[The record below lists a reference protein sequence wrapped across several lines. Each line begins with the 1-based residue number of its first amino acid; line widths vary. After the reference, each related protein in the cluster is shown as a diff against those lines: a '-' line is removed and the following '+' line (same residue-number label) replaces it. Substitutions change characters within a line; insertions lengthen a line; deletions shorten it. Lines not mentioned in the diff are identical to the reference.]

1 MSWNKTVNIAKMPPG
16 SFRSLAGYASESL
29 VVGRA
34 MLCGFI
40 IFVKAWRDSKYDA
53 VLDAHGALYRIEIKG
68 TAGDSDISTSSGGR
82 SGEQISR
89 DAESREKS
97 LSTEDCDWLIATTSM
112 DSHCWIV
119 PIEFIEILGLMKL
132 TIKNIDLFK
141 EKWGIFNSLDPNI
154 QPYLKNGYKN
164 LSISEIENIC
174 LNLNIDV
181 NFFKEE
187 INQIFTFDSSNARL
201 KKYKLDYKNR
211 LVIAIWE
218 KVFSE
223 IKNS

>member
-1 MSWNKTVNIAKMPPG
+1 MSWNKTVNIAGMVDG
-16 SFRSLAGYASESL
+16 SFRSIAGYASESL

-53 VLDAHGALYRIEIKG
+53 VLDANGALYRIEIKG
-68 TAGDSDISTSSGGR
+68 TAGTSDISTTSGGR
-82 SGEQISR
+82 SGEQINR
-89 DAESREKS
+89 ATKSREKP

-119 PIEFIEILGLMKL
+119 PIEFIEILGLTKL
-132 TIKNIDLFK
+132 TIKHIDLFK
-141 EKWGIFNSLDPNI
+141 EKWEIFNSLNTNI
-154 QPYLKNGYKN
+154 QPFLKNGYKN
-164 LSISEIENIC
+164 LSTAEIENIC
-174 LNLNIDV
+174 LNLNIDID
-181 NFFKEE
+181 FFKDK
-187 INQIFTFDSSNARL
+187 INQTFRFDKNNNRL

>member
-1 MSWNKTVNIAKMPPG
+1 MSWNSSVNIAEMPEG
-16 SFRSLAGYASESL
+16 SFRSIAGYASESL

-53 VLDAHGALYRIEIKG
+53 VLDAHGSLYRIEIKG
-68 TAGDSDISTSSGGR
+68 TAKDLDISTSSGGR

-89 DAESREKS
+89 DAESREKP
-97 LSTEDCDWLIATTSM
+97 LSTDDCDWLIATTSM
-112 DSHCWIV
+112 NSHCWIV

-141 EKWGIFNSLDPNI
+141 EKWAIFNSLDPNI
-154 QPYLKNGYKN
+154 KPYLKTGYKHLDITELEKIASN
-164 LSISEIENIC
+164 LH
-174 LNLNIDV
+174 
-181 NFFKEE
+181 
-187 INQIFTFDSSNARL
+187 INTSTMSLIFTFDASNNRL
-201 KKYKLDYKNR
+201 KKFTLSYKDR

-218 KVFSE
+218 KIFNNIVV
-223 IKNS
+223 

>member
-1 MSWNKTVNIAKMPPG
+1 MPDG
-16 SFRSLAGYASESL
+16 SFRSIAGYASESL

-53 VLDAHGALYRIEIKG
+53 VLDAHGSLYRIEIKG
-68 TAGDSDISTSSGGR
+68 TAKDLDISTSSGGR

-89 DAESREKS
+89 DAESREKP
-97 LSTEDCDWLIATTSM
+97 LSTDDCDWLIATTSM
-112 DSHCWIV
+112 NSHCWIV

-141 EKWGIFNSLDPNI
+141 EKWAIFNSLDPNI
-154 QPYLKNGYKN
+154 KPYLKTGYKHLDITELEKIASN
-164 LSISEIENIC
+164 LH
-174 LNLNIDV
+174 
-181 NFFKEE
+181 
-187 INQIFTFDSSNARL
+187 INTSTMSLIFTFDASNNRL
-201 KKYKLDYKNR
+201 KKFTLSYKDR

-218 KVFSE
+218 KIFNNIVV
-223 IKNS
+223 

>member
-1 MSWNKTVNIAKMPPG
+1 MSWNSSVNIAEMPDG
-16 SFRSLAGYASESL
+16 SFRSIAGYASESL

-53 VLDAHGALYRIEIKG
+53 VLDAHGSLYRIEIKG
-68 TAGDSDISTSSGGR
+68 TAKDLDISTSSGGR

-89 DAESREKS
+89 DAESREKP
-97 LSTEDCDWLIATTSM
+97 LSTDDCDWLIATTSM
-112 DSHCWIV
+112 NSHCWIV

-141 EKWGIFNSLDPNI
+141 EKWAIFNSLDPNI
-154 QPYLKNGYKN
+154 KPYLKTGYKHLDITELEKIASN
-164 LSISEIENIC
+164 LH
-174 LNLNIDV
+174 
-181 NFFKEE
+181 
-187 INQIFTFDSSNARL
+187 INTSTMSLIFTFDASNNRL
-201 KKYKLDYKNR
+201 KKFTLSYKDR

-218 KVFSE
+218 KIFNNIVV
-223 IKNS
+223 

>member
-1 MSWNKTVNIAKMPPG
+1 MSWNSSVNIAEMPEG
-16 SFRSLAGYASESL
+16 SFRSIAGYASESL

-53 VLDAHGALYRIEIKG
+53 VLDAHGSLYRIEIKG
-68 TAGDSDISTSSGGR
+68 TAKDSDISTSSGGR

-89 DAESREKS
+89 DAESREKP

-112 DSHCWIV
+112 NSYCWIV

-141 EKWGIFNSLDPNI
+141 EKWAIFNSLDPNI
-154 QPYLKNGYKN
+154 KPYLKTGYKHLDVAELEKIASN
-164 LSISEIENIC
+164 LY
-174 LNLNIDV
+174 
-181 NFFKEE
+181 
-187 INQIFTFDSSNARL
+187 INTSTLSLIFTFDPSNNRL
-201 KKYKLDYKNR
+201 KKYTLSYKDR
-211 LVIAIWE
+211 LIIAIWE
-218 KVFSE
+218 KIFNNIVA
-223 IKNS
+223 

>member
-1 MSWNKTVNIAKMPPG
+1 MSWNSSVNIAEMPDG
-16 SFRSLAGYASESL
+16 SFRSIAGYASESL

-53 VLDAHGALYRIEIKG
+53 VLDAHGSLYRIEIKG
-68 TAGDSDISTSSGGR
+68 TAKDLDISTSSGGR

-89 DAESREKS
+89 DAESREKP
-97 LSTEDCDWLIATTSM
+97 LSTDDCDWLIATTSM
-112 DSHCWIV
+112 NSHCWIV

-141 EKWGIFNSLDPNI
+141 EKWAIFNSLDPNI
-154 QPYLKNGYKN
+154 KPYLKTGYKHLDITELEKIASN
-164 LSISEIENIC
+164 LH
-174 LNLNIDV
+174 
-181 NFFKEE
+181 
-187 INQIFTFDSSNARL
+187 INTSTMSLVFTFDASNNRL
-201 KKYKLDYKNR
+201 KKFTLSYKDR

-218 KVFSE
+218 KIFNNIVV
-223 IKNS
+223 